1 MNNAFLLL
9 LIFNIAFS
17 SDRFISKMKYNIDRL
32 YSTEVDVGN
41 KTVELIV
48 STTSGFSW
56 VDFVVINKE
65 RDITNYQ
72 VKYSYLSY
80 LMVMLLV

>member
-9 LIFNIAFS
+9 LILNIVFS

-56 VDFVVINKE
+56 VDSDVINKE
-65 RDITNYQ
+65 GADSVFQ
-72 VKYSYLSY
+72 VYIILF
-80 LMVMLLV
+80 